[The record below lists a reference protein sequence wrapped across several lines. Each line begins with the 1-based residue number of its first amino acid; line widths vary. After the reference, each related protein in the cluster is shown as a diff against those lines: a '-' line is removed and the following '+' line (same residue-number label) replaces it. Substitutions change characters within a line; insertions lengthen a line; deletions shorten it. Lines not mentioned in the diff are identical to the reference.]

1 MDRFRRIAL
10 TALAAA
16 LPLVAGVGP
25 AAAQETPLPAAAVAP
40 PTAPIAPSHRQA
52 VLDLLQTLHMD
63 RVLESSISTM
73 MDATLKQSPQLEP
86 YRPELQAFFSK
97 YFAWSALQ
105 DQFVSLYAASFTEPE
120 VRARAAFY
128 KTPVGQKSA
137 ELVPQLM
144 QAGAAIGQRQAQ
156 EHLPELQQIIMQKAS
171 QQPPP
176 APAPPQ

>member
-10 TALAAA
+10 TALATA

-25 AAAQETPLPAAAVAP
+25 ASAQDAPAPAPAAA
-40 PTAPIAPSHRQA
+40 IAPSHRQA

-63 RVLESSISTM
+63 RVLQASIATM
-73 MDATLKQSPQLEP
+73 MEATLKQSPQLEP

-120 VRARAAFY
+120 VRALTAFY
-128 KTPVGQKSA
+128 RSPVGQKSA

-156 EHLPELQQIIMQKAS
+156 AHLPELEKMIMDKAGQ
-171 QQPPP
+171 QQPPTP
-176 APAPPQ
+176 TPPR